1 MYIKVEGVT
10 SSAFVRVDFYSPM
23 CDHKSQEL
31 ASANPKSTFFRVE
44 AHVIFTE
51 LFEDL
56 FLSAMCW
63 AMLRLDDYV
72 VDIDLDVSSDLLLE
86 NLVHQ
91 SLVCS
96 AYIF

>member
-56 FLSAMCW
+56 FLASVAEKRGGLVRRGNKFPFGNDG
-63 AMLRLDDYV
+63 ASG
-72 VDIDLDVSSDLLLE
+72 LDV
-86 NLVHQ
+86 LVH
-91 SLVCS
+91 
-96 AYIF
+96 